1 MVRIDILFKIT
12 KIKHRFNPNRIGMGD
27 RVMIYLDY
35 NATTPVAPEVA
46 AAVQP
51 FLGPEFG
58 NPSCDYPL
66 GLRARDA
73 VHQARREVAAL
84 LNCAPDEIVFT
95 SGATEANNMVLKGVA
110 WAKGVGRIIT
120 AATEH
125 PAVLA
130 PCRWLASQG
139 FAVTV
144 LPVDSKGLVDP
155 GAVRRALTADA
166 ILISIMH
173 ANNET
178 GALAPLQEIAA
189 LAREAGVPL
198 HTDAAQSVGKVQVD
212 VDELQ
217 VDFLTVAGHK
227 FYGPKGVGA
236 LYVRRGRE
244 LTPLLHGASQE
255 SGRRAGTENLPYI
268 VALGAACRLAREGL
282 TATTAYLLSL
292 RDLLHEKL
300 RAGWTGLVLNGP
312 ETERLPST
320 LNVSFPGLSG
330 AELMAGVPE
339 VAASLGSACHAGVE
353 AVSPVLAAMGVSA
366 EVARG
371 AVRFSVGRPTTR
383 AEIEEAAA
391 LLLEQARAL
400 AGKK

>member
-1 MVRIDILFKIT
+1 
-12 KIKHRFNPNRIGMGD
+12 
-27 RVMIYLDY
+27 MIYLDY

-46 AAVQP
+46 KAMQP

-73 VHQARREVAAL
+73 MHQARREVAAL
-84 LNCAPDEIVFT
+84 LNCAPDEVVFT
-95 SGATEANNMVLKGVA
+95 SGATEANNMVLKGMA
-110 WAKGVGRIIT
+110 LSRGSGRIIT

-130 PCRWLASQG
+130 PCRFLASRG
-139 FAVTV
+139 FEVVV
-144 LPVDSKGLVDP
+144 LPVDLQGLVDP
-155 GAVRRALTADA
+155 EAVRRTLTPDT

-178 GALAPLQEIAA
+178 GALAPIKEITAIA
-189 LAREAGVPL
+189 KEAGVPL
-198 HTDAAQSVGKVQVD
+198 HTDAAQSVGKVKVD
-212 VDELQ
+212 VEELG

-227 FYGPKGVGA
+227 FYAPKGVGA
-236 LYVRRGRE
+236 LYLRRGRE

-255 SGRRAGTENLPYI
+255 DGRRAGTENLPYM
-268 VALGAACRLAREGL
+268 VALGEACRLARERQ
-282 TATTAYLLSL
+282 TADAAHLKGL

-300 RAGWTGLVLNGP
+300 KAGFPGLVLNGP
-312 ETERLPST
+312 ESERLPST
-320 LNVSFPGLSG
+320 LNVSFPGISG

-353 AVSPVLAAMGVSA
+353 AISPVLAAMGVS
-366 EVARG
+366 VKIARG
-371 AVRFSVGRPTTR
+371 AVRFSIGRPTTR
-383 AEIEEAAA
+383 AEVEEAAR
-391 LLLEQARAL
+391 LLLERAHSL
-400 AGKK
+400 ASKK

>member
-1 MVRIDILFKIT
+1 
-12 KIKHRFNPNRIGMGD
+12 
-27 RVMIYLDY
+27 MIYLDY

-46 AAVQP
+46 AAMQP
-51 FLGPEFG
+51 YLGPEFG

-73 VHQARREVAAL
+73 MHQARREVAAL

-95 SGATEANNMVLKGVA
+95 SGATEANNLVLKGLA
-110 WAKGVGRIIT
+110 LRCGSGRIIT

-130 PCRWLASQG
+130 PCHFLASQG
-139 FAVTV
+139 FKVAI
-144 LPVDSKGLVDP
+144 LPVDGQGLVDP
-155 GAVRRALTADA
+155 AAVRRALAPDT
-166 ILISIMH
+166 ILISLMH

-178 GALAPLQEIAA
+178 GARAPLAEIAA
-189 LAREAGVPL
+189 IARQAGVPL
-198 HTDAAQSVGKVQVD
+198 HTDAAQSVGKVKVD
-212 VDELQ
+212 VDDLG

-227 FYGPKGVGA
+227 FYAPKGVGA
-236 LYVRRGRE
+236 FYIRRGRQ

-282 TATTAYLLSL
+282 KATNSHLRGL

-300 RAGWTGLVLNGP
+300 RAGFPSLVLNGP
-312 ETERLPST
+312 EIERLPNT
-320 LNVSFPGLSG
+320 LNVSFVGLAG
-330 AELMAGVPE
+330 CDLMAGVPE
-339 VAASLGSACHAGVE
+339 VAASLGSACHAGMEV
-353 AVSPVLAAMGVSA
+353 VSPVLAAMGVSA
-366 EVARG
+366 AVARG

-383 AEIEEAAA
+383 EEIEQAAA
-391 LLLEQARAL
+391 LLLKQAAAMIDKR
-400 AGKK
+400 